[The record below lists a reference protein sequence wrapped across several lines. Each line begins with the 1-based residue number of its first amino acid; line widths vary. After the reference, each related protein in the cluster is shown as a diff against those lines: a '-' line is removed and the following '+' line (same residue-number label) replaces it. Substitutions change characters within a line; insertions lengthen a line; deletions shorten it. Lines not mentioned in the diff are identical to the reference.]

1 MYASNSPLLA
11 LAAIAALGIFNA
23 PVSAAET
30 AADVPKNSYYNDPLT
45 ATERSGIAQEEN
57 VSPNDGRA
65 SVPNAADDGVI
76 PDAAD
81 KVDRN
86 AATETPEQNREED
99 VDRGAAKSGEGEA
112 EAILDESKKDFKVTE
127 RGLEDCMKDWDPQTQ
142 MSKAEWKESCRTTL
156 EYFPDGQ

>member
-11 LAAIAALGIFNA
+11 LAAIAALGVFSA
-23 PVSAAET
+23 PAGAAEA

-45 ATERSGIAQEEN
+45 ATERSGIAEEEN

-81 KVDRN
+81 KADRK
-86 AATETPEQNREED
+86 AATETPEQNRKED
-99 VDRGAAKSGEGEA
+99 IDRSAEKRGETEA
-112 EAILDESKKDFKVTE
+112 DAILDESKKDFKVTNQ
-127 RGLEDCMKDWDPQTQ
+127 GLADCLKDWDPQTQ

-156 EYFPDGQ
+156 EYFPDGK